1 MSSGTRPLSEVGAWE
16 MNWVLFWSYIKIT
29 SLVIGGGYAIIAA
42 AQEEFVRRRGWLT
55 DDDVLEMITVT
66 QTVPGI
72 LACNS
77 AIYIGWR
84 LGGYRGAL
92 SALAG
97 SILPSLII
105 IVCIAAAISSVAG
118 VLKAPR
124 TVRYY
129 LRHAPFVLRMA
140 ALATL
145 VVALARPQSAEQN
158 TRTNTDGIDI
168 MLALDVSGSMLARD
182 FRPDRL
188 EAAKEVA
195 GSFIADRYGD
205 RIGLVAFAGEAFTQ
219 SPLTTDQGTLQTL
232 LSRIRSGLIEDGT
245 AIGNGLATAINRL
258 RESEAKSKVIILL
271 TDGVNNRGE
280 IAPQTAAEIA
290 KAQGIRVYTIGVG
303 TEGMAPYP
311 AVDIYGT
318 PTGGTVMAKV
328 EIDEK
333 TLRSIARM
341 TGGEYFRAT
350 DKAKLKAIY
359 DQINQLEK
367 SKVEVTEH
375 VTYHEQYLMWALAG
389 LLLLFAEFLFANLV
403 LKRIP

>member
-1 MSSGTRPLSEVGAWE
+1 MQFASPHYLWLLTLLAPMTAYYVWRT
-16 MNWVLFWSYIKIT
+16 MQ
-29 SLVIGGGYAIIAA
+29 GG
-42 AQEEFVRRRGWLT
+42 
-55 DDDVLEMITVT
+55 
-66 QTVPGI
+66 
-72 LACNS
+72 
-77 AIYIGWR
+77 
-84 LGGYRGAL
+84 
-92 SALAG
+92 
-97 SILPSLII
+97 
-105 IVCIAAAISSVAG
+105 AAIRISTVAG
-118 VLKAPR
+118 VLHAPK
-124 TVRYY
+124 TVRHY
-129 LRHAPFVLRMA
+129 LRHLPFALRA
-140 ALATL
+140 AAFALL
-145 VVALARPQSAEQN
+145 VVALARPQDIEQN
-158 TRTNTDGIDI
+158 VRTNTEGIDI
-168 MLALDVSGSMLARD
+168 VLAIDVSASMLARD
-182 FRPDRL
+182 FRPDRIT
-188 EAAKEVA
+188 AAKEVA
-195 GSFIADRYGD
+195 GSFVADRYGD
-205 RIGLVAFAGEAFTQ
+205 RIGLVVFAAEAFTQ
-219 SPLTTDQGTLQTL
+219 SPLTTDQSTLQTL
-232 LSRIRSGLIEDGT
+232 LARIRSGLIDDSGT

-333 TLRSIARM
+333 TLRSIAEQ
-341 TGGEYFRAT
+341 TGGQYFRAT

-375 VTYHEQYLMWALAG
+375 VTYHEQFLLWALAG
-389 LLLLFAEFLFANLV
+389 LGLLVLEFLFSNLV

>member
-1 MSSGTRPLSEVGAWE
+1 MQFASPYFLWLLAVIPLMVVYYVWRTRQGGA
-16 MNWVLFWSYIKIT
+16 
-29 SLVIGGGYAIIAA
+29 
-42 AQEEFVRRRGWLT
+42 
-55 DDDVLEMITVT
+55 
-66 QTVPGI
+66 
-72 LACNS
+72 
-77 AIYIGWR
+77 
-84 LGGYRGAL
+84 
-92 SALAG
+92 
-97 SILPSLII
+97 SIQVSTIDG
-105 IVCIAAAISSVAG
+105 VA
-118 VLKAPR
+118 KAPR

-129 LRHAPFVLRMA
+129 LRHLPFALRCA
-140 ALATL
+140 AVALL
-145 VVALARPQSAEQN
+145 IVALARPQSVDEGSTSN
-158 TRTNTDGIDI
+158 TEGIDI
-168 MLALDVSGSMLARD
+168 VLAIDISTSMLAQD
-182 FRPDRL
+182 LQPDRIQ
-188 EAAKEVA
+188 AAKQVA
-195 GSFIADRYGD
+195 GNFITDRPGD

-232 LSRIRSGLIEDGT
+232 LARIRSGLIEDGT

-333 TLRSIARM
+333 TLRSIAEQ
-341 TGGEYFRAT
+341 TGGQYFRAT

-375 VTYHEQYLMWALAG
+375 VTYHEQFLLWALAG
-389 LLLLFAEFLFANLV
+389 LGLLVLEFLFSNLV